1 METSRVS
8 IAVGLHQASVLG
20 PYVLALV
27 IDELTRHV
35 QVEVLW
41 LMLFAED
48 KFLNDETKKGLT
60 LT

>member
-1 METSRVS
+1 METSAVS
-8 IAVGLHQASVLG
+8 ITVGLHQASVLG
-20 PYVLALV
+20 PYVFALA

-48 KFLNDETKKGLT
+48 KFFNWWN
-60 LT
+60 